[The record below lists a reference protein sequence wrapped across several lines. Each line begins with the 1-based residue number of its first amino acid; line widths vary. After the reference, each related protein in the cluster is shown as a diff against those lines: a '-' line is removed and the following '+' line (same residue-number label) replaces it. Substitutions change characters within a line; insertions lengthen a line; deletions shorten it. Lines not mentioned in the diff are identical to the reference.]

1 MRAHILQ
8 LKYINQLIIQ
18 LLGSSSSEQDE
29 AVVLRSKSRE
39 SIFAAVVVGFLLSY
53 ISPHCDH
60 ACLQGVKA
68 KPSPK
73 ETHNTAVVFSSR
85 GGGVMSLRVPTSL
98 RLWTICVSRDMTS
111 GTRRDAQGR
120 SSKKG
125 AKMISTTH

>member
-1 MRAHILQ
+1 MHNQHIATLAKRY
-8 LKYINQLIIQ
+8 LVCLRVRIQ
-18 LLGSSSSEQDE
+18 SQ
-29 AVVLRSKSRE
+29 RC
-39 SIFAAVVVGFLLSY
+39 I
-53 ISPHCDH
+53 
-60 ACLQGVKA
+60 
-68 KPSPK
+68 
-73 ETHNTAVVFSSR
+73 